1 MSPCLVNDMTTEP
14 SAHALPYLVP
24 ADGDAE
30 MAALIEAW
38 RYRGPAVS
46 WEALVGH
53 AAQIERCMELVEKL
67 RRTPDALAR
76 LRLRTGA
83 GLLICGPSGVG
94 KTLLA
99 RALASALGREVIAP
113 PTAELTPESIRR
125 LYGELTCSEQAVVVL
140 LDEAESIIAA
150 PWQPQADEAKR
161 TAFLA
166 ALDGIQRPR
175 RGPITVALTTVRLE
189 QLDEAAI
196 RPGRLAPRL
205 LLERPTAEER
215 LVLLQRLADGLPVQG
230 NLDLAQVAERTTHWT
245 GAELAG
251 AIEDAC
257 SRSLR
262 DHSDALR
269 QDLLLQ
275 VVAERYDIVDT
286 GEEDTHA
293 DMERVAVHEAG
304 HALYA
309 WLRWPGGLA
318 SVRVDPRGGAT
329 DLLPSVMSRFPD
341 AQQLRRLAEL
351 ALAGPAAELIVYGA
365 QHGSSGGHRDK
376 ARATELLLGVLAIDK
391 PYSVDELESGMS
403 SDRGSER
410 MRAGWHAEVETLA
423 ADAQAAAVRLLAQ
436 HTRALRPL
444 AEQLLAAP
452 EGVLSGEALETAI
465 DRALPGSLDSLYGD
479 EGEPTP

>member
-1 MSPCLVNDMTTEP
+1 MTTEQG
-14 SAHALPYLVP
+14 AHALPYLVP

-30 MAALIEAW
+30 MAALIDAW
-38 RYRGPAVS
+38 RYRGPAIGWDAV
-46 WEALVGH
+46 VGH
-53 AAQIERCMELVEKL
+53 AAQIERCLELVEKL
-67 RRTPDALAR
+67 HRSQEELAQ

-125 LYGELTCSEQAVVVL
+125 LYAELTRTEQAVVVL
-140 LDEAESIIAA
+140 LDEAESIIAG
-150 PWQPQADEAKR
+150 PWQLHADESKR
-161 TAFLA
+161 GAFLA
-166 ALDGIQRPR
+166 ALDGIQRPQ
-175 RGPITVALTTVRLE
+175 RGPITVALTTDRLE

-205 LLERPTAEER
+205 LLEPPTAEER
-215 LVLLQRLADGLPVQG
+215 LVLLRRLADGLPVQG
-230 NLDLAQVAERTTHWT
+230 SLDLEQVVERTQGWT

-251 AIEDAC
+251 AIEEAC

-275 VVAERYDIVDT
+275 VVAERYVIVDE
-286 GEEDTHA
+286 GDEDTRA
-293 DMERVAVHEAG
+293 DLERVALHEAG

-318 SVRVDPRGGAT
+318 SVRIGPRDGST
-329 DLLPSVMSRFPD
+329 ELLPSVLSRFPD
-341 AQQLRRLAEL
+341 AQQLRHLAEL
-351 ALAGPAAELIVYGA
+351 ALAGPAAELIAYGE
-365 QHGSSGGHRDK
+365 HRVSNGGHRDK
-376 ARATELLLGVLAIDK
+376 AHATELLIGVLEIEK
-391 PYSVDELESGMS
+391 PYAVDVLERGSD

-410 MRAGWHAEVETLA
+410 MRAGWHAELEA
-423 ADAQAAAVRLLAQ
+423 RAMDAQASVIRLLAP
-436 HTRALRPL
+436 HAKALRPL
-444 AEQLLAAP
+444 AEQLLEAP
-452 EGVLSGEALETAI
+452 EGALSGEALEAAI
-465 DRALPGSLDSLYGD
+465 DRALPGSLAALD
-479 EGEPTP
+479 GEPRPTH